1 MKVGLVLPLF
11 SGEPERVLAFAE
23 RAERLG
29 FDGVFAFDHL
39 FPPGASSD
47 RPSLEAFS
55 TLSAVAARTERIAV
69 GTLVTRAT
77 LRSAGMTAKLAA
89 SVDDVSHG
97 RMILAVGTGD
107 PIDEPEHRVF
117 GIPYLD
123 KAERREHL
131 VETVRAVR
139 ALLDSRPWPGGTHV
153 PAMSGPLLP
162 RPASPGGP
170 PIWIGGFADAVVRLA
185 AREADAW
192 NGWGMGLDEFTR
204 KARLLEEESGG
215 RSVSAT
221 WAGIVVVGRDDAEV
235 AQLLDAR
242 NHRHL
247 ESDVWAGTTASLR
260 EWLENL
266 GRVGASWAVLV
277 PGGPPDR
284 VELIA
289 TEVLPG
295 LRPDPWAEP

>member
-11 SGEPERVLAFAE
+11 SGEPERVLAFAM

-39 FPPGASSD
+39 FPPGASPD

-77 LRSAGMTAKLAA
+77 LRSAGMIASLAA
-89 SVDDVSHG
+89 SVDGVSRG

-123 KAERREHL
+123 RAERREHL

-139 ALLDSRPWPGGTHV
+139 ALFDGRPWPGGTGV

-162 RPASPGGP
+162 EPASPGGP
-170 PIWIGGFADAVVRLA
+170 PIWMGGFADAVVRLA

-204 KARLLEEESGG
+204 KARLLDEAAGR

-242 NHRHL
+242 SHRHL
-247 ESDVWAGTTASLR
+247 ESEVWAGTTGSLR
-260 EWLENL
+260 EWLANL
-266 GRVGASWAVLV
+266 DSVGASWAVLV

-295 LRPDPWAEP
+295 LRPEP